1 VILAGRS
8 PLLSRHRFLWPE
20 AVFWLLAVAVYFL
33 FPQYL
38 AIATTVLIV
47 ALFAVS
53 YDLAIGFGGILTL
66 GHALFFGIGAY
77 SAGWIALAGW
87 TEAVSGALASGAIA
101 ALVAAALGPF
111 LLRLTGLPLIMVTL
125 GVSVIVSEA
134 ANKATW
140 LTGGDDGLTGFRM
153 SPLFG
158 LFRWSVFGDTKYFY
172 ALGWLFVLF
181 YVLKRVVASPFG
193 VALQGIRENPLRMR
207 LIGTATLR
215 HLSIAYSLSAG
226 VAGIAGALSAQTNA
240 FVGLGVLGLDTTI
253 DGLVIV
259 VLGGIGTLYG
269 SLIGAPV
276 YIVVKHFAQQWNPYY
291 WMFVIGA
298 LLIVVVRFSRG
309 GLLGMARAVLT
320 GLVRR

>member
-240 FVGLGVLGLDTTI
+240 FVGLGVLSLDTTI